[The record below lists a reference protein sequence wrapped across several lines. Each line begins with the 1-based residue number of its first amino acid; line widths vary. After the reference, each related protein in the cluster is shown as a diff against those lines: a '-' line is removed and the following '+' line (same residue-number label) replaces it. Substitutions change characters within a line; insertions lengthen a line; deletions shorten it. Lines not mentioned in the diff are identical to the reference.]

1 MSADRPFP
9 RAAPAPSAH
18 AHGGGRLVEGRVGR
32 TLAAQAA
39 PLVAGIFANI
49 GFGIAETWF
58 IGRVG
63 ADALAA
69 LAFCVPISMT
79 LVSVAIGLGAGTS
92 VAVARALGGGDPARA
107 RRIATDALLLTFA
120 VITTLGTLAA
130 LNVRPLFAA
139 LGAGPEHLPMIEG
152 YLRIWLPGVV
162 LFLIPMVGL
171 GAVRAAGDTAFQGGA
186 MIAAVAFNAAIDPV
200 LIFGWGP
207 IPALGLRGA
216 ALGNVAAW
224 TLLCAASLWKMRR
237 IGLLETAEPPRRA
250 AFAASTRSVLHV
262 GVPAAA
268 TNAIIP
274 LSAAMIVAILAR
286 FGAEAVAG
294 LGVASRIEAFAM
306 IAFFALSA
314 VVNPFVAA
322 NVGAGR
328 PERVAEAMRIVR
340 RFALAWG
347 ALLAAAFWA
356 LAPWL
361 AARFTDDP
369 RVVEVAAGYLR
380 LVPLSYGAAG
390 ILMVTNAA
398 FNGLGRPMAATA
410 ISALRM
416 FAVNV
421 PVAWLGAR
429 LLGVPGVFL
438 GIAVA
443 NVAVGLLAALWI
455 RSAVGAIGAA
465 QRR

>member
-18 AHGGGRLVEGRVGR
+18 AHGGGRLVDGRVGR

-79 LVSVAIGLGAGTS
+79 LVSVAIGLGAGS
-92 VAVARALGGGDPARA
+92 WGAGARAVAGGGPARA
-107 RRIATDALLLTFA
+107 RRIATGALLRTFA
-120 VITTLGTLAA
+120 VITTLGRLAA

-171 GAVRAAGDTAFQGGA
+171 GAVRAAGDTAFPGGA
-186 MIAAVAFNAAIDPV
+186 MLAAGAFNAAIDPV

-274 LSAAMIVAILAR
+274 LSAALIVAILAR

-294 LGVASRIEAFAM
+294 LGVASRI
-306 IAFFALSA
+306 
-314 VVNPFVAA
+314 
-322 NVGAGR
+322 
-328 PERVAEAMRIVR
+328 
-340 RFALAWG
+340 
-347 ALLAAAFWA
+347 
-356 LAPWL
+356 
-361 AARFTDDP
+361 
-369 RVVEVAAGYLR
+369 
-380 LVPLSYGAAG
+380 
-390 ILMVTNAA
+390 
-398 FNGLGRPMAATA
+398 
-410 ISALRM
+410 
-416 FAVNV
+416 
-421 PVAWLGAR
+421 
-429 LLGVPGVFL
+429 
-438 GIAVA
+438 
-443 NVAVGLLAALWI
+443 
-455 RSAVGAIGAA
+455 
-465 QRR
+465 